1 MMAKFGLKL
10 PEWLKKAINS
20 DNAELAEELKQAL
33 SMSSVTAE
41 VYHSA
46 PGDFRASY
54 MFLDTHPAFW
64 WRDVNDADAKW
75 HVNGYTDKI
84 WTETVG
90 HSNDDGYSWALEAGA
105 SVPEEHTQHYHDL
118 RLDAYADT
126 LEEAFVQLAY
136 LVSEAFY
143 DDGTEKEDTEHLTT
157 PLMEELNEAV
167 EKWEASQ
174 LDSDDAED
182 EVSSD

>member
-10 PEWLKKAINS
+10 PEWLEKAINVNNTVLVK
-20 DNAELAEELKQAL
+20 DLKQSL
-33 SMSSVTAE
+33 SMSSIIAE
-41 VYHSA
+41 VYHGA

-64 WRDVNDADAKW
+64 WRDSNNVDAQW
-75 HVNGYTDKI
+75 HVEGYTNKI

-90 HSNDDGYSWALEAGA
+90 RSDSDGYSWALEAGA
-105 SVPEEHTQHYHDL
+105 SVPDEHTQHYHDL